1 MNREVQVRICERLG
15 VKSPGPTRHSR
26 RFVMSSEC
34 PLREQFP
41 TCWPSVAGCAQLV
54 IQGSKL
60 EPRTMRY
67 ELNDYE
73 RSVIKPM
80 LPNKSRGLPR
90 VDVIADPSGARP
102 TTRAGDS

>member
-41 TCWPSVAGCAQLV
+41 TCWPSVAACAQLV

-73 RSVIKPM
+73 WSVIKPM
-80 LPNKSRGLPR
+80 LPNNARGVPR
-90 VDVIADPSGARP
+90 GAVLAEPPGAAPSTSSGA
-102 TTRAGDS
+102 